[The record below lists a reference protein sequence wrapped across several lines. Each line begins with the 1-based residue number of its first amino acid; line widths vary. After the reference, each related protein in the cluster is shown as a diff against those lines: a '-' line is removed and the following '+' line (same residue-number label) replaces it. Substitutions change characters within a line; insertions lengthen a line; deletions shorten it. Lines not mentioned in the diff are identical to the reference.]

1 MVLITLTI
9 KTSEPTFETF
19 FLPPLYTRKKLQVRY
34 EKHKK
39 MFSPSAKY
47 ATTFSLEHELV
58 TLEETAISVRLEVLS
73 QYDFSTC
80 CGIR

>member
-1 MVLITLTI
+1 
-9 KTSEPTFETF
+9 
-19 FLPPLYTRKKLQVRY
+19 
-34 EKHKK
+34 